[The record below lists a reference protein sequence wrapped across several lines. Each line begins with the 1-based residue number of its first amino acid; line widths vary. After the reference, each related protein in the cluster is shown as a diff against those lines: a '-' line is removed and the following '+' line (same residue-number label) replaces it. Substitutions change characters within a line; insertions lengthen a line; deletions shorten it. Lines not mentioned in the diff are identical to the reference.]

1 MKERQSLVIARRH
14 NKDRKKKE
22 MKEQQS
28 LIIARRPNKNIN
40 KIESRKEGRNYK
52 ALYHIC
58 SIKYKNMRHKPKSG
72 GIKNFMQSPMQFG
85 HFWL

>member
-1 MKERQSLVIARRH
+1 
-14 NKDRKKKE
+14 

-52 ALYHIC
+52 TLYHIC
-58 SIKYKNMRHKPKSG
+58 SMKYKNMRHKPKS
-72 GIKNFMQSPMQFG
+72 
-85 HFWL
+85 